1 MVGSCIST
9 CGTQRP
15 SRPGSR
21 RLLHVTSGFVSSC
34 ERQPFLSKLQ
44 PRISIDRVASPC
56 RSLLAVLGLPAK
68 LNYLVPHRVLPRNG
82 QYRLRMSFGKIAK
95 SAPGFHVMG

>member
-1 MVGSCIST
+1 MVGSCITT

-21 RLLHVTSGFVSSC
+21 RLLHITSGFVSSC

-68 LNYLVPHRVLPRNG
+68 LNYLVPHRVLP
-82 QYRLRMSFGKIAK
+82 
-95 SAPGFHVMG
+95 PEW